1 MGSRS
6 VERQLIEN
14 PQPWYRDLMGRSF
27 NLAVRTLG
35 LADLG
40 DTQCGFKLFPGDLA
54 RMLSSAQK
62 LDGFAFDVELLVL
75 ARHWGFPVH
84 EVGVRWQHVEASRV
98 QAVRHSSQ
106 MLRDVL
112 RLWLWRASSRLA
124 GLPRNRLVTK
134 PPTAP
139 WLVERF
145 FEHLEWERNLSPATL
160 KAYRRE
166 TLAFLDFAAAELD
179 VRAPEQA
186 SAGIIRAY
194 LAHLHSKKLASAVD
208 RPRPGLP
215 ADLFSVPGCG
225 GPVDVEPR
233 RCRPPPEGGTDHAR
247 FCRPLRHRGATR
259 GLPGHAG
266 RSPRPGDC

>member
-1 MGSRS
+1 MQAITPQVDARKNSERPILSVVIPAFNESERLPPTIARIGGYLADKPDWLPAEIIVVDDGSSDDTAAAAKAVDVPAGSRLEVFVHAENRGKGAAVRTGFARTTGDWVLLTDADLSAPIAELPKLTRAAAEGGVAVGSRS

-54 RMLSSAQK
+54 RSLSSAQK

-112 RLWLWRASSRLA
+112 RIWMWRASSRL
-124 GLPRNRLVTK
+124 
-134 PPTAP
+134 
-139 WLVERF
+139 
-145 FEHLEWERNLSPATL
+145 PA
-160 KAYRRE
+160 
-166 TLAFLDFAAAELD
+166 
-179 VRAPEQA
+179 
-186 SAGIIRAY
+186 
-194 LAHLHSKKLASAVD
+194 
-208 RPRPGLP
+208 
-215 ADLFSVPGCG
+215 
-225 GPVDVEPR
+225 
-233 RCRPPPEGGTDHAR
+233 
-247 FCRPLRHRGATR
+247 
-259 GLPGHAG
+259 LPG
-266 RSPRPGDC
+266 PGS